1 MDQTV
6 EKRDVARNDVF
17 IKGRKKTLDD
27 FITFLA
33 NVMTISKM
41 FTKIDKKYSS
51 SQILNVQLLIEIA
64 DVVSSAEYKK
74 FDENVRRE
82 VVCMTH
88 TIFLIFSTSSPSL
101 YRWKKDVSDKNIE
114 NTISPKEVNILLM
127 MYRSFLNQLQLF
139 CITSSVKKY
148 IHKTSS
154 LCITVLSCFSKTIQG
169 NQLWSS
175 TSHSKDYR
183 NNPNTQ

>member
-6 EKRDVARNDVF
+6 EKRDGARNDVF
-17 IKGRKKTLDD
+17 IKGRKGTLDD

-88 TIFLIFSTSSPSL
+88 TLFSYFFNIFSIFVQMEK
-101 YRWKKDVSDKNIE
+101 R
-114 NTISPKEVNILLM
+114 
-127 MYRSFLNQLQLF
+127 
-139 CITSSVKKY
+139 CI
-148 IHKTSS
+148 
-154 LCITVLSCFSKTIQG
+154 
-169 NQLWSS
+169 
-175 TSHSKDYR
+175 
-183 NNPNTQ
+183 